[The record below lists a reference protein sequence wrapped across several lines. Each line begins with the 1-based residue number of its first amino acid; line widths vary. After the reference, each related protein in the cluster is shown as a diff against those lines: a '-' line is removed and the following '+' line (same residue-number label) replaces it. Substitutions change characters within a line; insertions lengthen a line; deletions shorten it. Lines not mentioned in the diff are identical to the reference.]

1 MLPPRNEDEP
11 RRGPRICTI
20 GRTPY
25 MCHIRQSSLL
35 HPLFSFVCPLQKHG
49 LDGPKSTDCGREWG
63 DERTRSSQSISQT
76 PFSCFRHH
84 PFYSQPS
91 SPFARGPDFLFLPQP
106 PHCQTPGQTDSK
118 GNCNLL
124 QEWGGWRKEKRG
136 GARVWKRKLFR
147 LYCRRLGKGGGK
159 NGAVLIGRKEQKEK
173 EGRKDGE
180 IQEQDSPKSSMV
192 AKN

>member
-11 RRGPRICTI
+11 RRGPHICTI

-35 HPLFSFVCPLQKHG
+35 HPLFSFVCSLQKHG
-49 LDGPKSTDCGREWG
+49 LDGPKSTDCGREGG

-91 SPFARGPDFLFLPQP
+91 PPLHGVQIFSFSPPPLPPLPDARADRQQRQLQFVAGM
-106 PHCQTPGQTDSK
+106 GRVEEGEK
-118 GNCNLL
+118 GWCASV
-124 QEWGGWRKEKRG
+124 EK
-136 GARVWKRKLFR
+136 K
-147 LYCRRLGKGGGK
+147 
-159 NGAVLIGRKEQKEK
+159 AV
-173 EGRKDGE
+173 
-180 IQEQDSPKSSMV
+180 
-192 AKN
+192 